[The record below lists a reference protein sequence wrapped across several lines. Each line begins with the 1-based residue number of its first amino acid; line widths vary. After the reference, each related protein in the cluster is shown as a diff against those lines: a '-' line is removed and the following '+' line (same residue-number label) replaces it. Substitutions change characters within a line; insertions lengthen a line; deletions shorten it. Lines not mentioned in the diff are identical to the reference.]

1 MQPSKFPIFQYSIYK
16 LITHLLIPFATI
28 PVGILFYYACTATL
42 PDKDIH
48 IIFRDLTSISAPFA
62 TAIMIAPIYYIHCL
76 FNRSDMSIKRQVF
89 AHTVSGLL
97 NVIFIYYLCYRT
109 EEQHAS
115 WEHPNGGLNPF
126 FLFPIPQIICT
137 HLFHFIWVRKYRKP
151 LFLKL
156 FTKKSIQSIITPTPA
171 MPSKKPEPAAPMT
184 RQESQRN

>member
-115 WEHPNGGLNPF
+115 WEHLNGGLNPF

>member
-1 MQPSKFPIFQYSIYK
+1 MQPSKFPRFRYSLFK

-48 IIFRDLTSISAPFA
+48 IIFRDLSSISAPFA
-62 TAIMIAPIYYIHCL
+62 TAIMIAPIYYFHCL
-76 FNRSDMSIKRQVF
+76 FNPSEMTIKRQLF

-115 WEHPNGGLNPF
+115 WEHPNGGLNAF
-126 FLFPIPQIICT
+126 FLFTIPQIVCT

-151 LFLKL
+151 LFLSF
-156 FTKKSIQSIITPTPA
+156 FTKKSKEPIVTPIPPSTPPPA
-171 MPSKKPEPAAPMT
+171 KKT
-184 RQESQRN
+184 SRKH